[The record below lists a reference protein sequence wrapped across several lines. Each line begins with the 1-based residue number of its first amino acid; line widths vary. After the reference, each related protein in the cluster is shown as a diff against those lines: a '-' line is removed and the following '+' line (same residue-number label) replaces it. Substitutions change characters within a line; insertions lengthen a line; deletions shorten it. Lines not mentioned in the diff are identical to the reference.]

1 MTVVGKILLWLN
13 LVFSI
18 TVGVFV
24 VMVYASGT
32 HWVDAYEKLSRK
44 YQVTQASGVASKA
57 EADQYAKDKKDLND
71 SLRTLSK
78 ELADKNA
85 EDTARK
91 AVEMLKDRG
100 NEVAQL
106 EGRVT
111 ALSDQLDAARAKVR
125 QYETDTTEF
134 QVDNNRH
141 KADTDNLRKIVK
153 AETDKNIQ
161 LTRDMNEMRDRAV
174 AAEIQARAFKDMN
187 SRLETQL
194 QDMARDMTRIKANQG
209 AVAGGANRGLNPPPD
224 NVEGLVRR
232 AEGNLVTI
240 TIGSDAGL
248 LRGHTLE
255 VFRYGQ
261 NPRYIGRIRIVEVTP
276 TQAVGQA
283 TGRMTA
289 PMAVGDRVASRI
301 LGGN

>member
-24 VMVYASGT
+24 VMDYASRT
-32 HWVDAYEKLSRK
+32 HWVDAYEKLSKK
-44 YQVTQASGVASKA
+44 YQVVQAAGVAFKA
-57 EADQYAKDKKDLND
+57 EADQLAKEKQDLNNTLKTISKDL
-71 SLRTLSK
+71 
-78 ELADKNA
+78 ELKSA

-91 AVEMLKDRG
+91 AARMLEDRA
-100 NEVAQL
+100 NDIAQL
-106 EGRVT
+106 KGQVT
-111 ALSDQLDAARAKVR
+111 TLSDQLAAEKNNKKRADLTVATI
-125 QYETDTTEF
+125 Q
-134 QVDNNRH
+134 QDNQRRLN
-141 KADTDNLRKIVK
+141 DTDNLRKIVK
-153 AETDKNIQ
+153 AETEKNVQ
-161 LTRDMNEMRDRAV
+161 LVRDMNEMRDRAV
-174 AAEIQARAFKDMN
+174 AAEIQAKAFKDMN
-187 SRLETQL
+187 TRLEAQL
-194 QDMARDMTRIKANQG
+194 QDMARDMTRMRANAG
-209 AVAGGANRGLNPPPD
+209 AAAGGANRGLNPPPD

-248 LRGHTLE
+248 QRGHTLE

-301 LGGN
+301 LTGN